1 MGSRPHCP
9 RRARAPSVAV
19 MAQRT
24 SFPSN
29 ILPVPRS
36 EPAAPAGN
44 AGSPRGR
51 SGQGFWGL
59 TAGDARC
66 LRVLIANESQVGLEG
81 LPEIVAELG
90 HTVIS
95 CDLDAARACAP
106 AQRAEP
112 DVALVGLG
120 PDKAHALGL
129 IESIARK
136 AACPVIAVLAE
147 PTPPYVREAARCG
160 AFAYSPGVTPE
171 ELQSAIDISMHRF
184 ADYRTLQ
191 GAFQRRAII
200 EQAKGILMAR
210 HALDAQ
216 SAFALL
222 RNHSQ
227 NSGRKLVDIATL
239 IVDSHLLLPQ
249 SVTHVPAGSRPPG
262 CGGEIPPAPYARHEN
277 LGEIGRRLDGGTPD
291 AIPPS

>member
-1 MGSRPHCP
+1 MSR
-9 RRARAPSVAV
+9 S
-19 MAQRT
+19 
-24 SFPSN
+24 SDS
-29 ILPVPRS
+29 
-36 EPAAPAGN
+36 
-44 AGSPRGR
+44 
-51 SGQGFWGL
+51 
-59 TAGDARC
+59 
-66 LRVLIANESQVGLEG
+66 
-81 LPEIVAELG
+81 
-90 HTVIS
+90 
-95 CDLDAARACAP
+95 
-106 AQRAEP
+106 
-112 DVALVGLG
+112 G

-129 IESIARK
+129 IESIAHT

-184 ADYRTLQ
+184 ADYHSLQ

-210 HALDAQ
+210 HALDAD

-249 SVTHVPAGSRPPG
+249 SVTHVPTGSRPPG
-262 CGGEIPPAPYARHEN
+262 PVARSLGTVCRHEN
-277 LGEIGRRLDGGTPD
+277 LGEIGGRLDGGTQD

>member
-1 MGSRPHCP
+1 
-9 RRARAPSVAV
+9 
-19 MAQRT
+19 MAQRA
-24 SFPSN
+24 SFPPGSLVHPR
-29 ILPVPRS
+29 IEPVSR
-36 EPAAPAGN
+36 AGHE
-44 AGSPRGR
+44 GSPRGR
-51 SGQGFWGL
+51 SGQGFWGI
-59 TAGDARC
+59 TAGDPRH
-66 LRVLIANESQVGLEG
+66 LRVLIANESHDGVEG

-95 CDLDAARACAP
+95 WDIDSEGAGAL

-120 PDKAHALGL
+120 PDRAHALGL
-129 IESIARK
+129 IEEIAHT

-147 PTPPYVREAARCG
+147 PAPSYVREAARRG
-160 AFAYSPGVTPE
+160 AFACSPGATPE
-171 ELQSAIDISMHRF
+171 ELQSAIDISMQRF
-184 ADYRTLQ
+184 ADYHSLQ

-210 HALDAQ
+210 HALGAD

-227 NSGRKLVDIATL
+227 NSGRKLADIATL

-249 SVTHVPAGSRPPG
+249 SIATAPTDSRLPQ
-262 CGGEIPPAPYARHEN
+262 
-277 LGEIGRRLDGGTPD
+277 GGTELPS
-291 AIPPS
+291 PPSAGTRT